1 MNFEVAFEE
10 WKIYASKRHKKQS
23 FDTLTKK
30 FFKFILPYF
39 KGKDIFSITKVDYI
53 NWQNTILEFNFKNS
67 YNQLLHSCFCQFLS
81 FCQLYYDLD
90 LNVAKIVGGFPKHNE
105 EKNTDYYTLKEFK
118 TFIKCVDNVVYKQF
132 FTLLFFTGLRPS
144 EAMALRFID
153 LENGFLYVRHNIQ
166 RKGKRLLDTPKNSS
180 SIRKIMLDRK
190 LFRDLMKLKKVYFAS
205 YNNFND
211 NFFVFGGEKP
221 LAPTSIDRYKKKACD
236 KANLRPIT
244 QHQFRH
250 SHATLLV
257 DKGFP
262 ITVVSKRLGH
272 SKISTTLDYYVHNSS
287 ANEKR
292 VVATLNFLR
301 F

>member
-30 FFKFILPYF
+30 IYKFILPYF
-39 KGKDIFSITKVDYI
+39 TGKDIYSLTKIDYI
-53 NWQNTILEFNFKNS
+53 NWQNTILELNFKNS

-81 FCQLYYDLD
+81 FCQLYYDLEI
-90 LNVAKIVGGFPKHNE
+90 NVAKIVGGFPKHNE
-105 EKNTDYYTLKEFK
+105 EKNTDYYTLSEFK
-118 TFIKCVDNVVYKQF
+118 KFIKYVDNIVYKQF
-132 FTLLFFTGLRPS
+132 FNLLFFTGLRPS

-166 RKGKRLLDTPKNSS
+166 RKGKRLLDTPKNNS

-190 LFRDLMKLKKVYFAS
+190 LYRDLDKLKRFYFAS
-205 YNNFND
+205 YNEFNEK
-211 NFFVFGGEKP
+211 FFIFGGIKP
-221 LAPTSIDRYKKKACD
+221 LAPTTIDRYKKRACEQAHI
-236 KANLRPIT
+236 KCIT

-257 DKGFP
+257 NKGFP
-262 ITVVSKRLGH
+262 VNIVSKRLGH
-272 SKISTTLDYYVHNSS
+272 TKISTTLDYYVHNSS